1 MKKHLKDGRFVLQE
15 ASITTTLWLSFPL
28 MQGIGIYK
36 ARPEELALAGYIK
49 KYGIVLVEVCAN
61 IVTLAIAAI
70 IEEYNPK
77 ETLEST
83 NMLESARNV
92 RSLSSSAAVTTFKI
106 LQGLQEQGSKRELQ
120 TVRSCVNKPLP
131 QSQG

>member
-1 MKKHLKDGRFVLQE
+1 MGGLSYKR
-15 ASITTTLWLSFPL
+15 ASIPTTLWLSFPL
-28 MQGIGIYK
+28 MQDIGIYK
-36 ARPEELALAGYIK
+36 ARPEELALAAYIK

-61 IVTLAIAAI
+61 IVTLAIAGI
-70 IEEYNPK
+70 IEKYNPK
-77 ETLEST
+77 ATLEST

-92 RSLSSSAAVTTFKI
+92 RSLSSSAAVTTLKI
-106 LQGLQEQGSKRELQ
+106 LQGLQEQGSKWELQ